1 MDIVLGLWWGFFDT
15 PTVKYLSDKDSVVIF
30 SVQGAR
36 SPQTKKSQ
44 NREIYQGQ
52 ELAL

>member
-1 MDIVLGLWWGFFDT
+1 MDIVLGLWWSFFDT
-15 PTVKYLSDKDSVVIF
+15 PTVTHFEFNVHDCIAYLSDKDSVIF

-44 NREIYQGQ
+44 T
-52 ELAL
+52 